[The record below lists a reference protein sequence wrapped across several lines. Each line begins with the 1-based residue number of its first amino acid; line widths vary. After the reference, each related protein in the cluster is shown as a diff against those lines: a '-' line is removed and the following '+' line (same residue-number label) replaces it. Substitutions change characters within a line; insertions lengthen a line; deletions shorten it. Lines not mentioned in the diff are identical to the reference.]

1 MTERPDKA
9 TSGPIGYVLKVFPRI
24 SETFVINE
32 MLAMESFGERVRV
45 LPCHHPPGVVHHE
58 TLGLLRAPVA
68 YAEDYAPEEIE
79 VGRARKRLAKRFSID
94 ESEEG
99 RFLPRKYVRLALGLA
114 HHARKHGVVHLH
126 AHFASRSA
134 HVAALAAA
142 LLDCPY
148 SVTAH
153 AKDIYHDEVDADV
166 LRWKIRN
173 AAFVA
178 TVTEFNLRFLQQLT
192 AATLGCADKLVR
204 VYNGVDLSRFH
215 ATPVPRD
222 RRPLILGVGR
232 LIEKKGFEHLI
243 AACRILV
250 DRGRELDCE
259 IVGGGELT
267 DPLQQQIEA
276 AGLGDVVKLCGG
288 LPTEAVAQRMR
299 DAFVLALPCVV
310 GKDGNVDALPTVI
323 IEAMASARAVVST
336 RVSGIPE
343 MIVEG
348 ETGLLCEPGDA
359 RGLADALEALLVD
372 PAGAEAMGIAGRKRA
387 EALFDLY
394 TNARTIRD
402 LIRSRGSVGSAA

>member
-1 MTERPDKA
+1 
-9 TSGPIGYVLKVFPRI
+9 VLKVFPRI

-45 LPCHHPPGVVHHE
+45 LPCHRPPGPVHHE

-68 YAEDYAPEEIE
+68 YAEDYTPEEIE
-79 VGRARKRLAKRFSID
+79 VGRARKRLAKRFAID

-114 HHARKHGVVHLH
+114 HHAREHGVVHLH

-142 LLDCPY
+142 LLDCRY

-178 TVTEFNLRFLQQLT
+178 TVTEFNLHFLRRLT
-192 AATLGCADKLVR
+192 AATPGCADKLVR

-215 ATPVPRD
+215 PTPSPRG

-243 AACRILV
+243 SACQILTR
-250 DRGRELDCE
+250 RGHEIDCE
-259 IVGGGELT
+259 IIGGGELAE
-267 DPLQQQIEA
+267 PLQHQVAA
-276 AGLGDVVKLCGG
+276 AGLSEVVKLRGG
-288 LPTEAVAQRMR
+288 LPTETVAQRMR
-299 DAFVLALPCVV
+299 EAFALVLPCVV

-323 IEAMASARAVVST
+323 IEAMASARVVVST

-343 MIVEG
+343 MIVDH

-359 RGLADALEALLVD
+359 RGLASALEALLAD
-372 PAGAEAMGIAGRKRA
+372 PARAEAMGVAGRRRA
-387 EALFDLY
+387 EMLFDLY
-394 TNARTIRD
+394 VNARTIRD
-402 LIRSRGSVGSAA
+402 LIRSRGAVGTAA